1 MKKCKN
7 FPIRQSEK
15 ETQKKVKKKIEA
27 GKAFKL
33 SERIC
38 VVYMYSACKEIRNSK
53 SIQIILQKKPRV
65 KWIKKLKLK
74 GKFSMSLH
82 FCLSFARSLA
92 VYFSVVET
100 FFFHFLYIF
109 VVGKWRLFKALRNE
123 NFMKFFKVFEVEFF
137 FPKWFC
143 LYAKRF

>member
-38 VVYMYSACKEIRNSK
+38 VVYMYLACKEIRNSK

-65 KWIKKLKLK
+65 K
-74 GKFSMSLH
+74 
-82 FCLSFARSLA
+82 
-92 VYFSVVET
+92 
-100 FFFHFLYIF
+100 
-109 VVGKWRLFKALRNE
+109 
-123 NFMKFFKVFEVEFF
+123 
-137 FPKWFC
+137 
-143 LYAKRF
+143 